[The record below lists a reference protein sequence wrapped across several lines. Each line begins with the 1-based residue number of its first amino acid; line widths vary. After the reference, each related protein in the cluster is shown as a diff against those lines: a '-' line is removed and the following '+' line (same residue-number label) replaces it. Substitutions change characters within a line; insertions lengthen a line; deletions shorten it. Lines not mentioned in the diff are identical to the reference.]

1 MKYILFFFFVF
12 TSMHAISES
21 ASLVKEKKEV
31 IQLKK
36 DLNQFYNKKETEYK
50 ERKKELEN
58 ILVSIQKEKAAIQR
72 IYNEN
77 LEILKDVNGVVANK
91 TTKIFNG
98 MKPKTASGIFNK
110 MIEDGKIDVVFDIL
124 MKIKEKKATLI
135 MKFLSVENA
144 AELTIMFQNF
154 NINKGK

>member
-1 MKYILFFFFVF
+1 MKYMLFFFFTF
-12 TSMHAISES
+12 TSMHAINGS
-21 ASLVKEKKEV
+21 AALVKEKKEV

-36 DLNQFYNKKETEYK
+36 DLNQFYNKKEIEYK
-50 ERKKELEN
+50 KRKKELEN
-58 ILVSIQKEKAAIQR
+58 ILASIQKEKNAIKKV
-72 IYNEN
+72 YNEN
-77 LEILKDVNGVVANK
+77 LDILKDINGAVSNK

-124 MKIKEKKATLI
+124 MKLKEKKATLI

-144 AELTIMFQNF
+144 AKLTIMFQNF
-154 NINKGK
+154 NISKGK